1 MLGAVLLYDVDH
13 LIGPSH
19 VLAIHERHVVELIK
33 LLVENRGVEGLVSPS
48 GVLNWDGGILDTVEH
63 GNWDVLDLGN
73 VDLFWHLSSIFILVH
88 SLTVVEPLEFLML
101 ADLSIMSCLFPGSWL
116 LIVERDN
123 FDFWIVV
130 FG

>member
-1 MLGAVLLYDVDH
+1 M
-13 LIGPSH
+13 
-19 VLAIHERHVVELIK
+19 
-33 LLVENRGVEGLVSPS
+33 
-48 GVLNWDGGILDTVEH
+48 DTVEH
-63 GNWDVLDLGN
+63 GNWDVLDIGN
-73 VDLFWHLSSIFILVH
+73 VDLFWHLSSIFLLVH

-101 ADLSIMSCLFPGSWL
+101 ADLSIMSDLFPGSWL